1 MLAGLDLVFGHRHSA
16 RILLAR
22 VLGKKVVFTVVLII
36 STVSQYKFCTR
47 PPCPGIKR
55 KRCLR
60 SNKTTPDPIKGP

>member
-1 MLAGLDLVFGHRHSA
+1 MLAGLDLVFGHRQSA

-36 STVSQYKFCTR
+36 STLSQYKFCTR
-47 PPCPGIKR
+47 APCPGIKR